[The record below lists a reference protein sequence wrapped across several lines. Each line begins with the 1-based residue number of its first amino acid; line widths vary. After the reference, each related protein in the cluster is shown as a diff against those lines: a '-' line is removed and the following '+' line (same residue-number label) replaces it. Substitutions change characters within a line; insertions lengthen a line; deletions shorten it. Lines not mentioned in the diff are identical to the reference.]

1 MNSTCRY
8 LGKTI
13 ACRDMP
19 QTQWIVQGFIH
30 RDNRNDLLLVNQSN
44 SADAA
49 FMPYALFL
57 DAIEAGIFR
66 EQEGALPLSE
76 GVA

>member
-1 MNSTCRY
+1 MSSTCRY

-19 QTQWIVQGFIH
+19 QTRWIVQGFIN
-30 RDNRNDLLLVNQSN
+30 RDNRSDLLLVNQSN

-49 FMPYALFL
+49 FMPYSLFL
-57 DAIEAGIFR
+57 DAIEAGIFFEQR
-66 EQEGALPLSE
+66 EPLQI
-76 GVA
+76 A